1 MKSWFLKREYPEELI
16 SAEMDKVKFPNI
28 ERKSSSKTQKGIPL
42 VVTYHSLLKSLSNIN
57 NSIYLLHMEQKVK
70 RTFTTQTMVSYRS
83 ARKLSSYLVRAK
95 LYPIERKA
103 GSCKCNSKRCEVCKN
118 VLETDTFT
126 CSNDQTT
133 YKINHK
139 FDCNEKCLVYLI
151 TCNKCLKQYVGQTV
165 DMFRSRW
172 NNYKDNSR
180 KFDRGEDC
188 MQRHLYEYF
197 QLPGHA
203 GFLQDTYVTLIDK
216 TDSRAPTKRE
226 DYWIHTLKTKAAM
239 GLNVVR
245 GY

>member
-1 MKSWFLKREYPEELI
+1 M
-16 SAEMDKVKFPNI
+16 N
-28 ERKSSSKTQKGIPL
+28 
-42 VVTYHSLLKSLSNIN
+42 
-57 NSIYLLHMEQKVK
+57 
-70 RTFTTQTMVSYRS
+70 
-83 ARKLSSYLVRAK
+83 SSYLGKSDIHILESRECEQYKNLLLFSWLLFAYK
-95 LYPIERKA
+95 
-103 GSCKCNSKRCEVCKN
+103 CKGERCEVCKD

-188 MQRHLYEYF
+188 MQRHLYEHF
-197 QLPGHA
+197 
-203 GFLQDTYVTLIDK
+203 
-216 TDSRAPTKRE
+216 
-226 DYWIHTLKTKAAM
+226 
-239 GLNVVR
+239 
-245 GY
+245 